1 MFYLIHNDNNLGL
14 RYGPEL
20 IRKIFLI
27 LGLIFCCSNAGLNPA
42 AAHNPLTQESDSRY
56 GDVNQYHYRCKDYWI
71 DISQS
76 GLGTSLRIYD
86 KGSVK

>member
-1 MFYLIHNDNNLGL
+1 MDDFLVGKVKDTLITLYGL
-14 RYGPEL
+14 P
-20 IRKIFLI
+20 K
-27 LGLIFCCSNAGLNPA
+27 AGWS
-42 AAHNPLTQESDSRY
+42 LTQESDSRY